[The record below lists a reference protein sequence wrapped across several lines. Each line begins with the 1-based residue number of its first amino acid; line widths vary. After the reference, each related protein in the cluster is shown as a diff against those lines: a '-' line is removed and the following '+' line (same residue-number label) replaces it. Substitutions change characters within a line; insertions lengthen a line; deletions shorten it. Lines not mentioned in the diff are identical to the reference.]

1 MRTTAIVFGFVL
13 ALAVGLVA
21 TAEARDIEITVPV
34 RVVSLHPTITIGRV
48 ECAALTGLGNLDHM
62 VDQARYTDFTLTGG
76 SFSGDIMVRL
86 TIGPAT
92 MPNVHAWRCELRF
105 ARPYEA
111 SAKSLSMVGGPFF
124 HEEFRLAPGSE
135 SRFQV
140 EGTL

>member
-1 MRTTAIVFGFVL
+1 MRTTAFAIGLLL
-13 ALAVGLVA
+13 ALGVGLVA

-34 RVVSLHPTITIGRV
+34 RIVNLHPTITIGRV
-48 ECAALTGLGNLDHM
+48 ECAALTGLGDLGRL

-76 SFSGDIMVRL
+76 SFSGDVMVRL

-105 ARPYEA
+105 ARPYES
-111 SAKSLSMVGGPFF
+111 SAKALSMVGGPFF